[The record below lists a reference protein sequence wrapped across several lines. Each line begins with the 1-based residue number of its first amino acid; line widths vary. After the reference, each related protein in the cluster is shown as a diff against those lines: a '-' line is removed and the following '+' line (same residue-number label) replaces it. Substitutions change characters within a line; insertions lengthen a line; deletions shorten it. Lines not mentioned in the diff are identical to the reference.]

1 MSGGL
6 GGSGTGAGAANT
18 PSFGGTSTGSDL
30 GTPGGGLGG
39 SGMGNAGLGST
50 GGGMGTATATS
61 GGAAGG
67 LEDRANQVL
76 GRAAE
81 GLETAA
87 NRLSGLSERGG
98 EQSGAMGKANDLAQ
112 QAASTMEST
121 ARYLRDNDVRAL
133 QSDVERMVREKPLQT
148 LLIGVAAGWVLGKIL
163 R

>member
-1 MSGGL
+1 MGG
-6 GGSGTGAGAANT
+6 
-18 PSFGGTSTGSDL
+18 
-30 GTPGGGLGG
+30 
-39 SGMGNAGLGST
+39 AGLGST
-50 GGGMGTATATS
+50 GGATATATQTS
-61 GGAAGG
+61 GGGSSGG

-76 GRAAE
+76 GRAAD

-87 NRLSGLSERGG
+87 NRLSGLTERGGG
-98 EQSGAMGKANDLAQ
+98 EQSGAMGRANDLAQ

>member
-1 MSGGL
+1 M
-6 GGSGTGAGAANT
+6 
-18 PSFGGTSTGSDL
+18 GGT
-30 GTPGGGLGG
+30 
-39 SGMGNAGLGST
+39 GLGSA
-50 GGGMGTATATS
+50 GSGLESSTATRTS

-87 NRLSGLSERGG
+87 NRLSGLTERGG
-98 EQSGAMGKANDLAQ
+98 EQGGALGRATDFAQ
-112 QAASTMEST
+112 QAAGTMEST